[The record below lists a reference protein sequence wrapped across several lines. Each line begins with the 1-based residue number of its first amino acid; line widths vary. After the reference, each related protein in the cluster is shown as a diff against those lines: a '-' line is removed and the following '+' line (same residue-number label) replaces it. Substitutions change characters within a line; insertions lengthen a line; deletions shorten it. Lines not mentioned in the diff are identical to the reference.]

1 MSRILLVED
10 NAGDAQLMRIAL
22 AEALPAARLSVAG
35 DGEQALS
42 ALRERG
48 PFDLVLLDLNLPRMG
63 GHEVLA
69 AVRGADDP
77 QLRRQPVVVL
87 TSSEASNDVERSYE
101 LGASSHIRK
110 PLELD
115 DLFATV
121 ESLTRYWFATVTLP
135 DGSPG

>member
-22 AEALPAARLSVAG
+22 AEALPAARLSVVG
-35 DGEQALS
+35 DGEQALV
-42 ALRERG
+42 ALHEAGR
-48 PFDLVLLDLNLPRMG
+48 FDLVLLDLNLPRMS

-69 AVRGADDP
+69 ALREDPDP

-87 TSSEASNDVERSYE
+87 TSSEASTDVERSYE

-110 PLELD
+110 PLDLD
-115 DLFATV
+115 DLFQTV
-121 ESLTRYWFATVTLP
+121 EALTRYWFGTVTLP
-135 DGSPG
+135 

>member
-22 AEALPAARLSVAG
+22 AEALPAARLTVAG
-35 DGEQALS
+35 DGEQALTTLHQ
-42 ALRERG
+42 AG
-48 PFDLVLLDLNLPRMG
+48 PFELVLLDLNLPRLS

-69 AVRGADDP
+69 TLRGDEDP
-77 QLRRQPVVVL
+77 ALRRQPVVVL
-87 TSSEASNDVERSYE
+87 TSSEAEADVERSYD

-110 PLELD
+110 PAGLD

-121 ESLTRYWFATVTLP
+121 ESLTRYWFETVTLP
-135 DGSPG
+135 